1 MPDLHHDIE
10 VLRMTMKLSKLSA
23 SDGSLQILIAD
34 IILEI
39 YDRLMKRN
47 LL

>member
-1 MPDLHHDIE
+1 MPDLNQGIK
-10 VLRMTMKLSKLSA
+10 VLRMVVRSNP

-34 IILEI
+34 IVLEI